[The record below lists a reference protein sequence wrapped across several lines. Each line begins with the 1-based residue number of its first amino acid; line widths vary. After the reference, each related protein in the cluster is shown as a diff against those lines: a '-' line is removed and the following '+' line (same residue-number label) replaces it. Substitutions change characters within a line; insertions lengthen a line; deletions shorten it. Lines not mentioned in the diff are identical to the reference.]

1 MIVGARNVANVVMY
15 SSGMCPYCYRAK
27 ALLQPK
33 GVAFRE
39 ISVDMNPQARSE
51 MREKAGGVNTVPQIW
66 VGDTHVGGCDD
77 LYALDARGGLDPLLA
92 G

>member
-1 MIVGARNVANVVMY
+1 MATVVMY

-27 ALLQPK
+27 ALLQQK

-39 ISVDMNPQARSE
+39 ISVDMNPQARRE

-92 G
+92 K